1 MYIHSLLICI
11 HMYIC
16 VWRPSLYNVCTHDP
30 ARWHLVLSQWLTF
43 PPKMPVVLVEV
54 VEVVEVVVV
63 DHHLASGFTVWA
75 EILLIR

>member
-1 MYIHSLLICI
+1 M
-11 HMYIC
+11 
-16 VWRPSLYNVCTHDP
+16 
-30 ARWHLVLSQWLTF
+30 LSQWLIF
-43 PPKMPVVLVEV
+43 PPKMPVVL